1 MARRPRLEAEGG
13 IYHVINRGNYRMDI
27 FEAAKTKT
35 AFLKCVGEASVKSG
49 WRVHAWC
56 IMSNHY
62 HLALETPQANLVDGM
77 KWLQGTFATRFNR
90 LRKASGHLFQ
100 GRYKSLYVDPDGLG
114 SLCHYIHLNP
124 VKAGL
129 CKVQE
134 LPSWPWSSFLW
145 LADPAKRPSWYDP
158 GAALEHAGGLAD
170 TPKGRKKYLE
180 YLEWLSED
188 EPARKAQKFDQMS
201 KGWVIGTVDFKK
213 DLIEEQKETLQQ
225 GKRLAAEMQEA
236 REEIWRQKLQEF
248 LKRLGKNKPA
258 LVRERKSAPWKVA
271 LAGALKIQTTVTNR
285 WLGDALCMG
294 NMYEVSRLVTAW
306 LRAPDPS
313 LARKLQITTNYK
325 A

>member
-1 MARRPRLEAEGG
+1 MEAEGG
-13 IYHVINRGNYRMDI
+13 IYHVINRGNYRMDL
-27 FEAAKTKT
+27 FEAAKTKA

-62 HLALETPQANLVDGM
+62 HLAVETPQANLVDGM
-77 KWLQGTFATRFNR
+77 QWLQGTFATRFNR

-124 VKAGL
+124 VKARL
-129 CKVQE
+129 FKVQE

-158 GAALEHAGGLAD
+158 GAALEHAGGLVD
-170 TPKGRKKYLE
+170 TPRGRKKYLK

-201 KGWVIGTVDFKK
+201 KGWVIGSVDFKK
-213 DLIEEQKETLQQ
+213 DLIEEQKEMLQHS
-225 GKRLAAEMQEA
+225 KRLAAQMHDA
-236 REEIWRQKLQEF
+236 REEIWQQKLQEF

-271 LAGALKIQTTVTNR
+271 LAGALKVQTTVTNR
-285 WLGDALCMG
+285 WLGAVLHMG
-294 NMYEVSRLVTAW
+294 NMYEVSRLVTGW
-306 LRAPDPS
+306 LRAPDPV
-313 LARKLQITTNYK
+313 LARKLQISVFISVN
-325 A
+325 